1 MKPNPIALAVVVL
14 ACLLVTQPDVL
25 AQTTAFTYQGRLNDG
40 NAPASGSYDLSFSVW
55 NTASGPAQ
63 LGGTLTTNG
72 VAVSNGLFTVTLDFG
87 AGVFTGPDRW
97 LEIGVRSN
105 GAGAFFT
112 LAPRQALT
120 PSPYAI
126 TAARVSGTVDASQL
140 TGLIAPA
147 NIGGGSIA
155 ATSLAPGA
163 AAANLNASGQAG
175 VASGGIVLSATENPA
190 LVNAGYVNLD
200 TMQSGNFWQPRN
212 PGGGAS
218 PPAARHAHTA
228 IWTGTEL
235 IIWGGT
241 SGSGYF
247 NDGVRYN
254 PAFNLWIPI
263 STIGA
268 PTGRGLHTAVWTGK
282 EMLIWGGTDGGG
294 ALQDGG
300 RYDPVANTWKS
311 ILPEGAPTARS
322 QHTAVWTGKELLV
335 WGGQDA
341 SGVLNDG
348 ARYNP
353 ESASWSKL
361 ATRDAPAARVGHTA
375 IWTGSEM
382 IIWGGDARGTV
393 NDGGRYNLEENRWT
407 SLPTDKSPSARY
419 EHTAVWTGTEMVIW
433 GGSDGGFLNDGARY
447 LPAEDKWFS
456 VNSVGAPA
464 LRTRHTAAWTG
475 TEMIIWGGLGA
486 ASALNDGARYRPS
499 NDSWIAIP
507 TIGAP
512 PARWLHTAVWT
523 GTEMIAWGGLD
534 AFGGNSLKD
543 GGRFHAEADAWSAVP
558 TNAPALPAV
567 RKDATAVW
575 TGTEM
580 VVWGGQ
586 RLGHRGNPEFFADGW
601 RYNPVANTLTPLS
614 TTGAPSGRIAHT
626 AIWTGSEMIV
636 WGGNTNEGGFR
647 AANDGGR
654 YLPAA
659 NLWLPLNTN
668 SAPSVRGF
676 HTAVWTGTEMIVW
689 GGAYGSKAGAQNSGG
704 RYHPPSDTWTPVA
717 FNNAPTARFDH
728 TAVWTGTAMIVWG
741 GATNLAS
748 LLADGGRYNPT
759 NDVWTTLPTNA
770 APRERRRHTAVW
782 TGNEMIVWGGVD
794 ATGYYPPDG
803 GRYNPASDGWQ
814 AVTGTGTLIGR
825 ESHTAIWTGR
835 EMMIWGGA
843 NDGTM
848 GGGASYDPASGHWMA
863 VTTVGA
869 PTPRRD
875 HVAVWTGKEV
885 LISTGFDGLGAF
897 YNDTWSWTPGKVMFL
912 YQKP

>member
-1 MKPNPIALAVVVL
+1 MKLKVFALAAL
-14 ACLLVTQPDVL
+14 TL
-25 AQTTAFTYQGRLNDG
+25 AQLAVLQSETLAQGTAFTYQGRLTENG
-40 NAPASGSYDLSFSVW
+40 TPASGLHDFEFRLFTTVSGAVQV
-55 NTASGPAQ
+55 GPA
-63 LGGTLTTNG
+63 LLANDL
-72 VAVSNGLFTVTLDFG
+72 AVSNGLFTTTLDFG

-97 LEIGVRSN
+97 LEIGVRTN

-112 LAPRQALT
+112 LSPRQALT

-126 TAARVSGTVDASQL
+126 TAARVSGAVDASQL
-140 TGLIAPA
+140 TGLISPA
-147 NIGGGSIA
+147 NIGGGSIS

-190 LVNAGYVNLD
+190 LVNAGYVKLD
-200 TMQSGNFWQPRN
+200 TMQAGNFWQQRN

-235 IIWGGT
+235 IIWGGM
-241 SGSGYF
+241 SGGGYF

-263 STIGA
+263 STVGA
-268 PTGRGLHTAVWTGK
+268 PTARGLHTAVWTGK
-282 EMLIWGGTDGGG
+282 EMLVWGGTDGGK
-294 ALQDGG
+294 AFQDGG
-300 RYDPVANTWKS
+300 RYDPVANTWKP
-311 ILPEGAPTARS
+311 ILPEGSPVGRS

-335 WGGQDA
+335 WGGHD
-341 SGVLNDG
+341 GNGPLNDG

-353 ESASWSKL
+353 EAASWSEL
-361 ATRDAPAARVGHTA
+361 ATRDAPAGRVGHTA
-375 IWTGSEM
+375 IWTGRVM
-382 IIWGGDARGTV
+382 IIWGGDARGVV
-393 NDGGRYNLEENRWT
+393 NDGGRYDLEENRWT
-407 SLPTDKSPSARY
+407 SLPTDKAPSARY

-456 VNSVGAPA
+456 MNSAGAPA
-464 LRTRHTAAWTG
+464 LRTRHTSAWTG

-486 ASALNDGARYRPS
+486 SSTLNDGARYRPS
-499 NDSWIAIP
+499 ADSWSATP
-507 TIGAP
+507 TNGAP

-523 GTEMIAWGGLD
+523 GMEMIAWGGQD
-534 AFGGNSLKD
+534 AFGGNSLND
-543 GGRFHAEADAWSAVP
+543 GGRFHAAVDAWSAVP
-558 TNAPALPAV
+558 TNAPAVPAV
-567 RKDATAVW
+567 RADATAVW

-580 VVWGGQ
+580 IVWGGQ
-586 RLGHRGNPEFFADGW
+586 RAGHRGNPEFFADGW
-601 RYNPVANTLTPLS
+601 RYNPVANTLTHLP

-626 AIWTGSEMIV
+626 AVWTGTEMIV

-676 HTAVWTGTEMIVW
+676 HTAVWTGQEMIVW
-689 GGAYGSKAGAQNSGG
+689 GGAFASKAGAQNSGG
-704 RYHPPSDTWTPVA
+704 RYHPPSDTWTPVPL
-717 FNNAPTARFDH
+717 NNAPTARFDH
-728 TAVWTGTAMIVWG
+728 SAVWTGTEMIVWG

-748 LLADGGRYNPT
+748 LLRDGGRYHPAS
-759 NDVWTTLPTNA
+759 DVWTALSTTG
-770 APRERRRHTAVW
+770 APVVRRRHTAVW
-782 TGNEMIVWGGVD
+782 TGSEMMVWGGVD
-794 ATGYYPPDG
+794 ATGYPSDG
-803 GRYNPASDGWQ
+803 GRYNSAANEWQ
-814 AVTGTGTLIGR
+814 AVTGTGALLGR
-825 ESHTAIWTGR
+825 EGHTAIWTGR

-843 NDGTM
+843 NGNYLGT
-848 GGGASYDPASGHWMA
+848 GASHDPATGTWLS

-869 PTPRRD
+869 PTARQD

-885 LISTGFDGLGAF
+885 LISSGSGGLDMF
-897 YNDTWSWTPGKVMFL
+897 YNETWSWTPGKVMFL

>member
-1 MKPNPIALAVVVL
+1 MNPKLLGRL
-14 ACLLVTQPDVL
+14 ACLCLLPAGL
-25 AQTTAFTYQGRLNDG
+25 NLPAFAQSTAFTYQGVLQSG
-40 NAPASGSYDLSFSVW
+40 GAPANGSTDFTFTLY
-55 NTASGPAQ
+55 NAASGGA
-63 LGGTLTTNG
+63 TVG
-72 VAVSNGLFTVTLDFG
+72 VSNEVNHLAVSNGLFTVTLDFG
-87 AGVFTGPDRW
+87 AAFDGNARW
-97 LEIGVRSN
+97 LEIGVRTN
-105 GAGAFFT
+105 GAGAFST
-112 LAPRQALT
+112 LSPRQAIT
-120 PSPYAI
+120 ASPYAI
-126 TAARVSGTVDASQL
+126 VAARVSGTVDASKL
-140 TGLIAPA
+140 TGLISPA

-175 VASGGIVLSATENPA
+175 VTSGGIVLSATENPA
-190 LVNAGYVNLD
+190 LVSAGYVKLD
-200 TMQSGNFWQPRN
+200 TMQAGNFWQPRN

-228 IWTGTEL
+228 IWTGTDL

-241 SGSGYF
+241 SGGGYF

-263 STIGA
+263 STIEA
-268 PTGRGLHTAVWTGK
+268 PSGRGLHTAVWTGT
-282 EMLIWGGTDGGG
+282 EMIVWGGTDGGR
-294 ALQDGG
+294 ALPDGG
-300 RYDPVANTWKS
+300 RYDPVANTWKP

-322 QHTAVWTGKELLV
+322 QHTAVWTGKEMLV
-335 WGGQDA
+335 WGGQDV

-353 ESASWSKL
+353 EEASWSKL
-361 ATRDAPAARVGHTA
+361 ATRDAPAGRVGHTA
-375 IWTGSEM
+375 IWTGTEM
-382 IIWGGDARGTV
+382 LIWGGVAAGLV
-393 NDGGRYNLEENRWT
+393 NDGGRYDPDADRWSSVST
-407 SLPTDKSPSARY
+407 GGAPTARY

-456 VNSVGAPA
+456 VNSAGAPA

-475 TEMIIWGGLGA
+475 TEMIVWGGLGA
-486 ASALNDGARYRPS
+486 SSTLNDGARYRPS
-499 NDSWIAIP
+499 ADSWSATP
-507 TIGAP
+507 TNGAP

-523 GTEMIAWGGLD
+523 GTEMIAWGGQD

-543 GGRFHAEADAWSAVP
+543 GGRFHPAADAWSAVP
-558 TNAPALPAV
+558 TNAPAVLAV
-567 RKDATAVW
+567 RKDATVVW
-575 TGTEM
+575 TGSEM
-580 VVWGGQ
+580 IVWGGQ
-586 RLGHRGNPEFFADGW
+586 RLGHRSNPEFFADGW
-601 RYNPVANTLTPLS
+601 RYNPVANTLTLLS
-614 TTGAPSGRIAHT
+614 TNGAPSGRVSHT

-636 WGGNTNEGGFR
+636 WGGNTTEGGFR

-668 SAPSVRGF
+668 SAPSARAF
-676 HTAVWTGTEMIVW
+676 HTAVWTGQEMIVW
-689 GGAYGSKAGAQNSGG
+689 GGAVASKSGAQNSGG
-704 RYHPPSDTWTPVA
+704 RYHPPSDTWTPVPL
-717 FNNAPTARFDH
+717 NNAPTARFDH
-728 TAVWTGTAMIVWG
+728 SAVWTGTEMIVWG
-741 GATNLAS
+741 GATNLAY
-748 LLADGGRYNPT
+748 LLGDGGRDNPAS
-759 NDVWTTLPTNA
+759 DVWTAFSTNA

-782 TGNEMIVWGGVD
+782 TGSEMIVWGGVD
-794 ATGYYPPDG
+794 AAGYYPTDG
-803 GRYNPASDGWQ
+803 GRYNPALNGWQ
-814 AVTGTGTLIGR
+814 AVTGAGALVGR

-843 NDGTM
+843 NSGGM
-848 GGGASYDPASGHWMA
+848 GSGAGYDPATGHWMA

-869 PTPRRD
+869 PTPRQD

-885 LISTGFDGLGAF
+885 LISTGSDGLEAF